1 MVMMDLVV
9 CSRSTLGSQSFSAS
23 VTPWDKCS
31 VHASLNTNTRSEQGC
46 GRGQNCRTCSRGFVV
61 QYLCGHES
69 SSGFAYPFYFFY
81 FFSEA
86 RAGMFIDSAGGS
98 VVAAV
103 GPFISFHESGT
114 MLVNAQAL
122 WHALHR
128 VASSTGSQTTR
139 RVEES
144 DACICNRV

>member
-1 MVMMDLVV
+1 MGGGRTAEHVPGGLWSNTCVVTSPVRDLHI
-9 CSRSTLGSQSFSAS
+9 LFIF
-23 VTPWDKCS
+23 
-31 VHASLNTNTRSEQGC
+31 L
-46 GRGQNCRTCSRGFVV
+46 
-61 QYLCGHES
+61 
-69 SSGFAYPFYFFY
+69 Y